1 MIEQFINRAEELE
14 WLERES
20 LKENAFLVIYGRR
33 RVGKTE
39 LIKRF
44 IKDRKHV
51 YFLATRSSDR
61 DNIESLRRDLVR
73 VGRWWEREQEIDV
86 VGIKRERL
94 VLGEC
99 KWSKKKVGEGL
110 LRDLEEKAELIQEEN
125 VKYYLFSRSGFT
137 KNCMEISDQRDDV
150 VLIGPAE
157 LERF

>member
-1 MIEQFINRAEELE
+1 M
-14 WLERES
+14 
-20 LKENAFLVIYGRR
+20 
-33 RVGKTE
+33 
-39 LIKRF
+39 IKRF
-44 IKDRKHV
+44 IKDRKYV

-61 DNIESLRRDLVR
+61 DNIESLQRDLVR

-86 VGIKRERL
+86 VGIKREGL

-99 KWSKKKVGEGL
+99 KWSKKKVGEVL
-110 LRDLEEKAELIQEEN
+110 LRDLEEKAELVQEEN

-137 KNCMEISDQRDDV
+137 KNCMEISDQRDAV